1 MENQEKAF
9 AFEWSGIQHKVPV
22 MQESMTNKYVTYGL
36 ENEYPYYLL
45 DMYRRSAK
53 HNAIINGKVNYICG
67 DGWVFDQ
74 NASILAKAQAQK
86 FIEYVNDEETLND
99 LTEKLVMDLEL
110 YNGFAVAVTWAKNK
124 TIYSIEHISFE
135 KVRASS
141 DFSCY
146 YVADWYT
153 PEGNRRVPNQNKIKT
168 YYPFDEQKRSG
179 TQLFYYRVYTPGMM
193 TYPLPEYLGSLAWIE
208 ADVEVAN
215 FHNNNLRNNFWGG
228 YLINFPNGIPSKE
241 KQKDIEREIKRKWG
255 GTDNA
260 GRFMVNF
267 SDDPSRKPTLD
278 PLTPSTMDRQF
289 EMLNETIQ
297 AEIFVGHRVTSPM
310 LFGVRV
316 DGQLGGRSEL
326 IEAYEIFKSVY
337 ISDRQRK
344 VERIINWFASYNKC
358 AKLTLAEKPPIFE
371 RWSEQALLTIM
382 TDDEKRE
389 KAGLEPLSKANGTGD
404 AINPDEQ
411 SVPVSANEHIK
422 KLSGREHQNLA
433 RIIRQYG
440 QGKLTEAQAKTML
453 KVGFGLSDE
462 DIAQMLS
469 DVTPTGFD
477 SEVGDNASLLFA
489 SASGLGIPAEEFYC
503 LSSDAFV
510 YDPANS
516 EEEIDASAMSFGNH
530 SLQKHLA
537 FRIEES
543 KLDAY
548 ILKMYKDNPDAEA
561 KDVAKASGWSLKK
574 VSSRIQSLISD
585 GKLKVNER
593 IRENTKIEPQPE
605 EKLEVRY
612 KYAWSPEFTNPDKL
626 EATSREFCKTMLGLD
641 RLYTREDINTLS
653 RIMGYSVWNRRGGW
667 YTTPGGKPR
676 PQCRHIWLQQIVV
689 HKGNEIFLP

>member
-1 MENQEKAF
+1 MDNQEKAF
-9 AFEWSGIQHKVPV
+9 SFEWAGIQHKVPV

-53 HNAIINGKVNYICG
+53 HNAIVNGKVNYICG

-74 NASILAKAQAQK
+74 DASILAKAQAQK
-86 FIEYVNDEETLND
+86 FIEYINDKETLND

-110 YNGFAVAVTWAKNK
+110 FNGFAVEVTWAKNK
-124 TIYSIEHISFE
+124 TIYSLEHVPFE

-153 PEGNRRVPNQNKIKT
+153 PEGVRRTPNQSKIKT
-168 YYPFDEQKRSG
+168 YYPFDEEKKAG

-193 TYPLPEYLGSLAWIE
+193 TYPLPEYLGGLAWVE
-208 ADVEVAN
+208 CDVEVAN

-241 KQKDIEREIKRKWG
+241 KQRDIEREVKRKWG

-260 GRFMVNF
+260 GRFIVNF

-289 EMLNETIQ
+289 EILNDTIQ
-297 AEIFVGHRVTSPM
+297 AEIFVSHRVTSPM

-316 DGQLGGRSEL
+316 EGQLGGRNEL
-326 IEAYEIFKSVY
+326 IESYEIFKNVY

-358 AKLTLAEKPPIFE
+358 AKLTLTEKPPIFE

-382 TDDEKRE
+382 TNDEKRE
-389 KAGLEPLSKANGTGD
+389 KAGLEPLSKVNGGEGATPEGEPTP
-404 AINPDEQ
+404 I
-411 SVPVSANEHIK
+411 SANEHIK

-440 QGKLTEAQAKTML
+440 QGKLTMAQAKTML

-462 DIAQMLS
+462 DIEQMLS
-469 DVTPTGFD
+469 GVEPSQFNA
-477 SEVGDNASLLFA
+477 ELEDNATLLFA
-489 SASGLGIPAEEFYC
+489 SASGLGIPADDFYC
-503 LSSDAFV
+503 LSSTPFV
-510 YDPANS
+510 YNFEAT
-516 EEEIDASAMSFGNH
+516 EEEVDASALKFG
-530 SLQKHLA
+530 SEEVQKHLQ
-537 FRIEES
+537 FRMEES

-548 ILKMYKDNPDAEA
+548 IIKVYKESPDAEA
-561 KDVAKASGWSLKK
+561 KDIAKFTGWSLKK
-574 VSSRIQSLISD
+574 VSSRIQSLITD
-585 GKLKVNER
+585 GKIKVTER
-593 IRENTKIEPQPE
+593 IKEATKIEPQME

-612 KYAWSPEFTNPDKL
+612 KYAWSPEFTNTDKL

-667 YTTPGGKPR
+667 YTSPGGKPR

-689 HKGNEIFLP
+689 HRGNDLFLP